1 MGQSS
6 CKSSSAWFVPILRPL
21 STDSSSFPTRVPG
34 TPCSPRRISMGEETK
49 ARGIAEGSATTEK
62 IEKKKEP
69 KWRHTFSVFSG
80 HPPALL
86 ANSFFRRRPS
96 PSYPSILLSFSHPA
110 GLPRLLFPFSGYS
123 RAIRTLAQPTSL
135 LFPYSFSI
143 LQAHPVPPGHLLV
156 RPRYFYI
163 LKSKKGEKNIKKE
176 KKEGHAGVP
185 TKCEIRVCQN
195 GEGGGDF
202 H

>member
-1 MGQSS
+1 
-6 CKSSSAWFVPILRPL
+6 
-21 STDSSSFPTRVPG
+21 
-34 TPCSPRRISMGEETK
+34 MGEETK

-143 LQAHPVPPGHLLV
+143 LQAHPVSPGHLLV
-156 RPRYFYI
+156 RPRYFNI
-163 LKSKKGEKNIKKE
+163 LKSKKGEKDIRKE
-176 KKEGHAGVP
+176 KKDGWTMPASQRNVKLGYVK
-185 TKCEIRVCQN
+185 T
-195 GEGGGDF
+195 GGGWRFSLKPMGD
-202 H
+202 

>member
-96 PSYPSILLSFSHPA
+96 PSYPSILLSFSHPT
-110 GLPRLLFPFSGYS
+110 G
-123 RAIRTLAQPTSL
+123 PTSPSLSFLRIFSRYPHPRATDFSFISL
-135 LFPYSFSI
+135 LLLYSSSSSCIPGPSI
-143 LQAHPVPPGHLLV
+143 SSPTVLQ
-156 RPRYFYI
+156 YF
-163 LKSKKGEKNIKKE
+163 KE
-176 KKEGHAGVP
+176 
-185 TKCEIRVCQN
+185 
-195 GEGGGDF
+195 
-202 H
+202 